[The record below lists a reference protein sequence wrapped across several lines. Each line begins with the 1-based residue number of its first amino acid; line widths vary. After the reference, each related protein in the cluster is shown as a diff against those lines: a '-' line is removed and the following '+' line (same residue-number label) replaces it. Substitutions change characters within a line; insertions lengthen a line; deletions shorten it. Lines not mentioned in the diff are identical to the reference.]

1 MKLSPTLPWNAP
13 ALIAALL
20 ACPFLALG
28 LTVELRPVADTT
40 LIETSPNNNMGGQY
54 FFNAGTTGIDTRNR
68 GLLMFDLTG
77 AIPRNSVVES
87 VDLLIEVVG
96 SPTAGLG
103 EFSLFELHRVLVP
116 WGEGD
121 KTQSFSPGLG
131 EPASPGEATWNSP
144 AHGTAQ
150 TWGEPGGLA
159 GVDYE
164 ADPSALTFVGF
175 EDLYEFESTPALI
188 EDVQSWVDD
197 PGNNFGWMLM
207 TDAENTRYSA
217 RRFGSSED
225 FISAPIL
232 TVQYRPVPEPS
243 TMILGLA
250 GLAMLGFFRQGRAS
264 RSPRVMHD

>member
-1 MKLSPTLPWNAP
+1 MKSFPIVAWRGRILLSV
-13 ALIAALL
+13 LL
-20 ACPFLALG
+20 ACPFLARA

-40 LIETSPNNNMGGQY
+40 LIETSPDNNMGAQY

-68 GLLMFDLTG
+68 GLLMFDLAG
-77 AIPRNSVVES
+77 AIPPNSVVES

-144 AHGTAQ
+144 AHGTDQ
-150 TWGEPGGLA
+150 TWGAPGGLA
-159 GVDYE
+159 GVDYA

-175 EDLYEFESTPALI
+175 EDLYEFESSPALVV
-188 EDVQSWVDD
+188 DVQSWVDD

-207 TDAENTRYSA
+207 TDAETTRYTA

-243 TMILGLA
+243 TMILSLA
-250 GLAMLGFFRQGRAS
+250 GLVMLGFFS
-264 RSPRVMHD
+264 RRRLA